1 MGGGQAGQVAI
12 PLTSSPGAM
21 PSPPSR
27 TTTTVMAPPLMP
39 LLGRAA
45 TLLPTTHHAGLD
57 ARLHCRMGSAALV
70 VSTPLVDVPGMQPQV
85 RQSACSYFA
94 VVMLYVH
101 LRCTFHGQMQGLVS
115 IDYHLAMSSVSHHNC
130 NLQQLLLEN
139 NMLLWSCYTSLHHCH
154 PTC

>member
-1 MGGGQAGQVAI
+1 
-12 PLTSSPGAM
+12 
-21 PSPPSR
+21 
-27 TTTTVMAPPLMP
+27 
-39 LLGRAA
+39 
-45 TLLPTTHHAGLD
+45 
-57 ARLHCRMGSAALV
+57 MGSAALV

-101 LRCTFHGQMQGLVS
+101 LHCTFHGQMQGLVS
-115 IDYHLAMSSVSHHNC
+115 IDYHLAMSSVSYHNC

-139 NMLLWSCYTSLHHCH
+139 NMLLWSCYSSLHHCH